1 VKLDSGL
8 VLLGF
13 VVWSLFFG
21 LVMFYQGYGRGVVDE
36 NPQYPREPPR
46 CQIIQ
51 TIVNNRGPCSCPSW
65 ESCGYSDW
73 DEGMRFWAMAK
84 NFSESMECEPVNLDL
99 QLCVSGGECN
109 SGVCIDGVCYD
120 GSG

>member
-73 DEGMRFWAMAK
+73 NPIVR
-84 NFSESMECEPVNLDL
+84 
-99 QLCVSGGECN
+99 
-109 SGVCIDGVCYD
+109 DGRVIGCLSFENEMD
-120 GSG
+120 ILLEVLNGSG